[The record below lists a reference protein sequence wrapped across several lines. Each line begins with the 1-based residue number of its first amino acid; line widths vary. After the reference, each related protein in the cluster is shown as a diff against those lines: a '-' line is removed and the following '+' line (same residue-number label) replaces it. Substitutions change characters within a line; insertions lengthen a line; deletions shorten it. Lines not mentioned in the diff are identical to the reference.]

1 MQQNIYE
8 TFQALLFLE
17 MPKNSQGNIVIFDRE
32 IKAFNLGDRRLKPA
46 VPTITI
52 YGSSFNKKEIS
63 TLTYETEHTITI
75 KLETGNDDQTLS
87 AKILQEFE
95 RLAIQ
100 AFASHRQIWVMDP
113 CPVCL
118 KRSLSPRHFILEH
131 PDIFN
136 SYEAAELANL
146 EAAWDETHTTPMPEV
161 PASRTATMA
170 FYAVLEEVRNNRP
183 VARLDAAG
191 RRAFEFVLS
200 TKMNPIRLLYDVN
213 ITTLKPT
220 DNAIDKQTFHT
231 GEITV
236 RALELTRVLASG
248 PDNVSTDSW
257 STR

>member
-17 MPKNSQGNIVIFDRE
+17 MPKNSAGNIVIFDRE
-32 IKAFNLGDRRLKPA
+32 IKAFNLGDRRIKPA

-52 YGSSFNKKEIS
+52 YGSALNRKEVS

-75 KLETGNDDQTLS
+75 KLETGNDDQTLT

-95 RLAIQ
+95 RLINQ
-100 AFASHRQIWVMDP
+100 AFLSHRQIWVMDQ

-118 KRSLSPRHFILEH
+118 KKALSPRHFILEH
-131 PDIFN
+131 PDIFS
-136 SYEAAELANL
+136 SYETSELANL
-146 EAAWDETHTTPMPEV
+146 EAIWDETHTTSIPAI
-161 PASRTATMA
+161 PASRSATMA
-170 FYAVLEEVRNNRP
+170 FYAVLEDIRNNRP

-191 RRAFEFVLS
+191 KRAFEFVLS
-200 TKMNPIRLLYDVN
+200 TKMNPIRLLYDVK
-213 ITTLKPT
+213 ISDVKPT

-231 GEITV
+231 GEITI
-236 RALELTRVLASG
+236 RAMELTRALASG

-257 STR
+257 SIR